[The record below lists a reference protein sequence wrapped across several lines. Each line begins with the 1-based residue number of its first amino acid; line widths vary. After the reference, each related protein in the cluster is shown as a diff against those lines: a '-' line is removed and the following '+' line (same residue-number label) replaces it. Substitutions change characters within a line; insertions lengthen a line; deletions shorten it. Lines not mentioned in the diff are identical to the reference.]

1 MRPPL
6 LSGHHTQEEPD
17 PLLEMPVSFPLFL
30 QHPFRRHLCFSAA
43 TAEAQRAWRLA
54 LQGGIR
60 LRGTGGSWERAGGG
74 GAQSLESEGSAP
86 AGCGILS
93 KPQFPYLSNGSW
105 GMTEG
110 EQAVMHGQ
118 GCNEGT
124 APWELSLG
132 DQGGDVQTG
141 V

>member
-1 MRPPL
+1 MKVRPPL
-6 LSGHHTQEEPD
+6 LSGHHAQEEPD

-43 TAEAQRAWRLA
+43 TAEVQRAWRLA

-60 LRGTGGSWERAGGG
+60 LRGTGGSWERAGSG

-93 KPQFPYLSNGSW
+93 KPQFPYL
-105 GMTEG
+105 
-110 EQAVMHGQ
+110 
-118 GCNEGT
+118 
-124 APWELSLG
+124 
-132 DQGGDVQTG
+132 
-141 V
+141 